1 MAQTGGNAPPY
12 QPAVPAPTITSPY
25 AGYGGYSGGGTVAGS
40 AMNGMANMISAKG
53 NYNLSTSAAAI
64 NMTQAR
70 KNHIQNQ
77 QLAAS
82 TYFEMRAANR
92 AARAAERGP
101 SPTME
106 QLIRIAKEGAPR
118 PLGPGQMDPVNGQ
131 LNWPSALQQDSFES
145 QRHEVDQLFVVR
157 ARYGGLGYADQMKV
171 RETVDAMFAQLKEQI
186 QQIPPQDYVAC
197 RSFLQSVGYAATK
210 TELE

>member
-1 MAQTGGNAPPY
+1 M
-12 QPAVPAPTITSPY
+12 PAPTITSPY

-70 KNHIQNQ
+70 KKPYSEPTTGGQYVLRDAGRQSGGAGRRTRSQPDHGTTDQNRQ
-77 QLAAS
+77 GRRAQDRWGRAKWIPS
-82 TYFEMRAANR
+82 TANST
-92 AARAAERGP
+92 GP
-101 SPTME
+101 
-106 QLIRIAKEGAPR
+106 APY
-118 PLGPGQMDPVNGQ
+118 
-131 LNWPSALQQDSFES
+131 SKTAFES